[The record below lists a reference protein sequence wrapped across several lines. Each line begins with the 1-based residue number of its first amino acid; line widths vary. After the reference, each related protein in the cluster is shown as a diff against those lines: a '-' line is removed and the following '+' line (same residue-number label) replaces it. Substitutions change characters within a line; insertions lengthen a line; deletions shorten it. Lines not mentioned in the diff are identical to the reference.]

1 MTQDDFE
8 EEIRK
13 LLDSGNKI
21 QAIKMYREQTGVGLA
36 EAKDAVEALAAGGN
50 LAGSSTVERVPAD
63 DPELVDEVKEL
74 LGQGNALPAVKL
86 VRERTGRSLK
96 ESKEIVDQIGVDSGL
111 TSPSGSGCL
120 GAVLLAAS
128 VPLGAAWT
136 ILS

>member
-1 MTQDDFE
+1 MAQEDFE
-8 EEIRK
+8 EEVRR

-21 QAIKMYREQTGVGLA
+21 QAIKVYREHTGVGLA
-36 EAKDAVEALAAGGN
+36 EAKDAVEAFAAGSD
-50 LAGSSTVERVPAD
+50 LADSPPGDRIPVD

-74 LGQGNALPAVKL
+74 IGQGDPLLAVKL

-136 ILS
+136 IFS

>member
-1 MTQDDFE
+1 MAQEDFE
-8 EEIRK
+8 EEIRQ

-21 QAIKMYREQTGVGLA
+21 QAIKVYREHTGAGLA
-36 EAKDAVEALAAGGN
+36 EAKDAVEAFAGGGD
-50 LAGSSTVERVPAD
+50 LDGSSQSSRAPVD
-63 DPELVDEVKEL
+63 DPELLAEVKEL
-74 LGQGNALPAVKL
+74 LGQGNTLPAVKL

-136 ILS
+136 IFS

>member
-1 MTQDDFE
+1 MAQEDFE
-8 EEIRK
+8 EEIRQ

-21 QAIKMYREQTGVGLA
+21 QAIKVYREHTGAGLA
-36 EAKDAVEALAAGGN
+36 EAKDAVEAFAGGGD
-50 LAGSSTVERVPAD
+50 LDGSSSGDRIPVD
-63 DPELVDEVKEL
+63 DPELLEEVKEL
-74 LGQGNALPAVKL
+74 LGKGNTLPAVKL

-136 ILS
+136 IFS